1 MERLLIRSLEEEI
14 RCACTFWNLP
24 TQTFKQNAYNN
35 TFFGP
40 GDIKSPEEVDCQ
52 GEDCYFSGPLTG
64 LVTRVC

>member
-14 RCACTFWNLP
+14 QRGYTFWNLLA
-24 TQTFKQNAYNN
+24 QTFKQNAHNY